1 MKIHEKAR
9 AYDELM
15 HDIEKFIAE
24 LEEHSKSIEE
34 IGNDETGKE
43 EMGFY
48 PMKVGRLV
56 GSNFG
61 LDLKIRKMQ
70 GTINW
75 YKSLK

>member
-34 IGNDETGKE
+34 IGADETGKE

-48 PMKVGRLV
+48 PMKVGRIV

>member
-15 HDIEKFIAE
+15 QDIEKFIAE

-48 PMKVGRLV
+48 PSKVGRLV

-70 GTINW
+70 GTLNW

>member
-1 MKIHEKAR
+1 MKIHEKTR

-15 HDIEKFIAE
+15 QDIEKFIAE

>member
-15 HDIEKFIAE
+15 QDIEKFIAE

-34 IGNDETGKE
+34 IGADETGKE

-48 PMKVGRLV
+48 PNKVGRLV

-70 GTINW
+70 GTLNW

>member
-15 HDIEKFIAE
+15 QDIEKFIHE

-34 IGNDETGKE
+34 IGKDETGKGE
-43 EMGFY
+43 IGFY
-48 PMKVGRLV
+48 PMKVGRLI

-61 LDLKIRKMQ
+61 LEIKIRKIQ
-70 GTINW
+70 GILDW
-75 YKSLK
+75 YKKLK

>member
-15 HDIEKFIAE
+15 QDIEKFITE

-34 IGNDETGKE
+34 IGADETGKE

-48 PMKVGRLV
+48 PNKVGRLV

-70 GTINW
+70 GTLNW
-75 YKSLK
+75 YKRLK

>member
-15 HDIEKFIAE
+15 KDIDSFITE
-24 LEEHSKSIEE
+24 LEEHSNSIKE
-34 IGNDETGKE
+34 IDRDQTGKE
-43 EMGFY
+43 EMGYY

-61 LDLKIRKMQ
+61 LELKIQKMV
-70 GTINW
+70 GILEW
-75 YKSLK
+75 YKKLK

>member
-15 HDIEKFIAE
+15 KDIDSFITE

-34 IGNDETGKE
+34 IGKDETGKGE
-43 EMGFY
+43 IGFY

-61 LDLKIRKMQ
+61 LEIKIRKMQ

>member
-15 HDIEKFIAE
+15 KDIDSFITQ
-24 LEEHSKSIEE
+24 LEEHSNSIKE
-34 IGNDETGKE
+34 IDKDQTGKD

>member
-15 HDIEKFIAE
+15 KDIDSFITQ

-34 IGNDETGKE
+34 IGADETGKE

-48 PMKVGRLV
+48 PSKVGRLV

-61 LDLKIRKMQ
+61 LDLKIRKMK
-70 GTINW
+70 GTLDW
-75 YKSLK
+75 YKRLK

>member
-15 HDIEKFIAE
+15 KDIDSFITQ
-24 LEEHSKSIEE
+24 LEEHSNSIKE
-34 IGNDETGKE
+34 IEKDETGKGE
-43 EMGFY
+43 IGFY

-61 LDLKIRKMQ
+61 LEIKIQRMV
-70 GTINW
+70 GILDW
-75 YKSLK
+75 YKKLK

>member
-15 HDIEKFIAE
+15 QDIEKFITE

-34 IGNDETGKE
+34 IGADETGKE

-48 PMKVGRLV
+48 PNKVGRLV

-70 GTINW
+70 GTLNW